1 MESDHICFL
10 AKDGI
15 LLSNEELEEI
25 CGLDLKMPREAY
37 VTDKNYY
44 VLRQEMEKADCSVL
58 SVSEYNGIMDLKSG
72 LVLFVILFCIS
83 WFFDLLQRY
92 LNKKYCLS
100 DTRHSGYDEC
110 DSEGRFTET
119 YAYGRKHSGVSGD
132 SRAIQQND

>member
-1 MESDHICFL
+1 MERFGREARIPLLVNDLILHLNRMVYEEENPAKVKEQEISERGKRSYMLL

-37 VTDKNYY
+37 VTDKKYY

-72 LVLFVILFCIS
+72 LVLFVILFCI
-83 WFFDLLQRY
+83 FLVFLI
-92 LNKKYCLS
+92 CP
-100 DTRHSGYDEC
+100 
-110 DSEGRFTET
+110 
-119 YAYGRKHSGVSGD
+119 
-132 SRAIQQND
+132 I

>member
-1 MESDHICFL
+1 MLL

-25 CGLDLKMPREAY
+25 CGLDLKMPQEAY
-37 VTDKNYY
+37 VTDKKYY

-72 LVLFVILFCIS
+72 LVLFVILFCI
-83 WFFDLLQRY
+83 FLVFDSSPEISEQ
-92 LNKKYCLS
+92 KYCLS